1 MTWHCPL
8 PFNSI
13 SSDPA
18 GYYALCCE
26 SDPSN
31 MHCTKNTLSEFKNSD
46 YMNTIRDGF
55 LSDDPKSVPEIRKA
69 CHQCISKESEGH
81 ISKRIRE
88 IKEIEFFKNTGGGF
102 LGLDI
107 TKFMELK
114 LIGNICN
121 YACIMC
127 SPLSSSKIAE
137 EMVMAG
143 DLVTWDIP
151 KWFTLSDEWW
161 DDFDEVSKDYNYF
174 KFSGGEP
181 FMSPTTKKIVN
192 HLIATGRSVD
202 VGLQFNTNGSGS
214 KKVLQRIIDNFKRV
228 DVCFSIDAWG
238 ERNSIIRKH
247 STWGFTED
255 ILWDYADLC
264 RTNEHFTM
272 TIHPCVSALNVGYL
286 YEFEPFV
293 KEACHLSNLVFTLSN
308 TLAWP
313 SEINIANIPS
323 GVKAKYLKDNY
334 KFLSNTSIVSN
345 GGGVINLLQTES
357 KNILGWSP
365 EWIAKNVPDW
375 KKWYPEYVWYE

>member
-1 MTWHCPL
+1 MSWYCPL

-13 SSDPA
+13 SSDPS

-26 SDPSN
+26 SAPSE

-55 LSDDPKSVPEIRKA
+55 LSDDPKAVPEIQEA
-69 CHQCISKESEGH
+69 CTICISKESQGH
-81 ISKRIRE
+81 ASKRIRE
-88 IKEIEFFKNTGGGF
+88 VKGLVDAPHLKKF
-102 LGLDI
+102 L
-107 TKFMELK
+107 ELK

-127 SPLSSSKIAE
+127 SSKSSSKIAE
-137 EMVMAG
+137 EEG
-143 DLVTWDIP
+143 LDIP
-151 KWFTLSDEWW
+151 KWFDLSGDWW

-181 FMSPTTKKIVN
+181 FMSPTTKKVISR
-192 HLIATGRSVD
+192 LIKNGHAEKSCI
-202 VGLQFNTNGSGS
+202 QFNTNGSGS
-214 KKVLQRIIDNFKRV
+214 KKVLQRIIDNFKQV
-228 DVCFSIDAWG
+228 QLCFSIDAWG

-247 STWGFTED
+247 STWEFTED

-264 RTNEHFTM
+264 RTNENFSM
-272 TIHPCVSALNVGYL
+272 SIHPCVSALNVGYL
-286 YEFEPFV
+286 YEFEPFI
-293 KEACHLSNLVFTLSN
+293 KEACGSLNELRFSVSN

-313 SEINIANIPS
+313 PEINIAHLPS

-345 GGGVINLLQTES
+345 GQAVINLLQTES
-357 KNILGWSP
+357 KNLLGWSP
-365 EWIAKNVPDW
+365 EWIAKSVPDW